1 METLDARKILF
12 VITKSNW
19 GGAQAYVYTLAKRF
33 KEAGADVVVALG
45 GSGGIGAPSG
55 LLRARL
61 EDAGVRT
68 IFISSFARDMGLV
81 REMAALFELLQIIR
95 KERPDVLHLNSSKAG
110 GIGALA
116 GRIAHIRK
124 IIFTVHGWAH
134 SESRPW
140 YERWIILFAS
150 WFTAQLAHKIIVVSK
165 FDLIHA
171 PVLFSR
177 RKLLLIYNG
186 ITPFSLLSREQ
197 AREELTAKIA
207 GTARTLGD
215 VEASFWFF
223 SIAELHPNKGL
234 DILIRSFASIVGKHK
249 DAVLVIVGDGE
260 QWSGLNTLA
269 RSLNLE
275 NRVFFAGFVENARE
289 YLDAADVFVLPSR
302 KEGLPTVIL
311 EAGLARVPVVA
322 SRVGAIPE
330 IIEDGV
336 SGLLISPDDVEGLT
350 TALLRIKEDTALRER
365 VRLALHARN
374 VRDFSEETMV
384 KQTAFVYR

>member
-1 METLDARKILF
+1 M
-12 VITKSNW
+12 
-19 GGAQAYVYTLAKRF
+19 
-33 KEAGADVVVALG
+33 
-45 GSGGIGAPSG
+45 
-55 LLRARL
+55 
-61 EDAGVRT
+61 
-68 IFISSFARDMGLV
+68 
-81 REMAALFELLQIIR
+81 
-95 KERPDVLHLNSSKAG
+95 
-110 GIGALA
+110 
-116 GRIAHIRK
+116 
-124 IIFTVHGWAH
+124 
-134 SESRPW
+134 
-140 YERWIILFAS
+140 
-150 WFTAQLAHKIIVVSK
+150 
-165 FDLIHA
+165 
-171 PVLFSR
+171 LFSR

-365 VRLALHARN
+365 VRLALHARI